1 MFDIPEDHFDNPFP
15 TTTQDLCRDQA
26 YHLGRERPE
35 QAWIST
41 SWDTWE
47 PNPFYEGPEEPHPE
61 DYPYEEEDEGVD
73 AASDEDPQ
81 DFGDAGLDDDSE
93 EVPF

>member
-47 PNPFYEGPEEPHPE
+47 PNPFYVGPEEPHPE
-61 DYPYEEEDEGVD
+61 LFDYEEEGFTATPGIAV
-73 AASDEDPQ
+73 ASDD
-81 DFGDAGLDDDSE
+81 DLDDVGDE
-93 EVPF
+93 IDF